1 MQVRQIIIM
10 RTDLEMS
17 VGKMI
22 AQGAHASEGATIK
35 QQQNLQDTRMSMD
48 LYEKLQTWRNTGK
61 TKIVVGISS
70 EEKLMNL
77 VKKAEEL
84 GINAYVVLDE
94 GRTEFNEPT
103 ITCACLGV
111 DTKENLDKVTK
122 RLRLL

>member
-1 MQVRQIIIM
+1 M
-10 RTDLEMS
+10 RTDLGMS

-22 AQGAHASEGATIK
+22 AQGAHASEGARLEITNNV
-35 QQQNLQDTRMSMD
+35 QVMDMD
-48 LYEKLQTWRNTGK
+48 LYEKITDWKRTGK

-70 EEKLMNL
+70 EEKLLNL
-77 VKKAEEL
+77 VKKAKEL
-84 GINAYVVLDE
+84 GINTYVVTDE

-122 RLRLL
+122 RLRLLQ